1 LAKKALVKKTTSKP
15 VSKSIKVTPIRPTW
29 PIKTNASILSKQDF
43 LNLLELVDFRKIIRD
58 ILQDVLTQ
66 KEKIVEMP
74 EDMECNND
82 DYDDNFDP
90 MIIDVARLD
99 NSKDLLAVEGK
110 VNGSNIQC
118 LADSCANLS
127 FVQDDAS
134 NELGLV
140 IDDSVKHNIAGA
152 SGTNRS
158 LGIARDV
165 LIELKEGC
173 VIKEDLVV
181 LADYPFREIGLSRAC
196 LKRYNYDVYESRGHL
211 ALTFDG
217 KEFFIPIIPDQHR
230 NKN

>member
-1 LAKKALVKKTTSKP
+1 LAKKALVKKTTSKS
-15 VSKSIKVTPIRPTW
+15 VSKPVKVTS
-29 PIKTNASILSKQDF
+29 IKTNASILSKQDF

-58 ILQDVLTQ
+58 ILQDMLTQ

-74 EDMECNND
+74 EGNND
-82 DYDDNFDP
+82 DYDDP